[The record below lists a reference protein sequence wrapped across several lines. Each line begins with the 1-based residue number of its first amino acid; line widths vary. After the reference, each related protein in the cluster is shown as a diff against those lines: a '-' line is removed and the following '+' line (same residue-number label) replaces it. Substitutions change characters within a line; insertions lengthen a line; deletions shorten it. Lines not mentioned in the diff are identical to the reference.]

1 MLEASNLVEAA
12 ELLLYMWLTSNYKLI
27 YLYGSSSIKVLVAEE
42 MF

>member
-12 ELLLYMWLTSNYKLI
+12 ELLYMWLTSNYKLI